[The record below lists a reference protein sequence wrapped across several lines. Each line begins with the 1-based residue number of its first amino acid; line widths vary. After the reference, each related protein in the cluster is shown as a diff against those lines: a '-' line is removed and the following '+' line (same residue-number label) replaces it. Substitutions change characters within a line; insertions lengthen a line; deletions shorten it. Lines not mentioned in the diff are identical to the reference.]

1 MIGSA
6 RDVRGGISALVNVYF
21 GDGLFERWQAS
32 YVATHCDG
40 SWPRKAFQ
48 ALRSWLRVVPAM
60 LAGRV
65 ALLHVHI
72 ASGASFYRKA
82 LFVLPALALRIPFIL
97 HMHGGDFARFHGSR
111 TAAGRWLLRLM
122 YARAFAVIA
131 LSARWREVIASVVP
145 DARIAVIPN
154 PVQVPPWQS
163 SLVEDPPTVVFL
175 GVIEERKGV
184 HDLLRAWAAVLRQVP
199 AARLVIAGTGDW
211 PAAARLARE
220 LGIEQSIEAPGWIG
234 EDRKADL
241 LRRAWAFALPSHF
254 EALPMSVLE
263 AMACGVPIVATTV
276 GGIPEAVGAEAGIL
290 LEPRDVQGLAAAITR
305 LLGDSG
311 ARTAAGNAARRRAA
325 EAFSAGGVVPQV
337 ESLWREALRSPTGL
351 PRHVPRGHA

>member
-21 GDGLFERWQAS
+21 ADGLFERWQAR

-40 SWPRKAFQ
+40 AWPAKAFQ
-48 ALRSWLRVVPAM
+48 ALRAWLRVVPAM

-82 LFVLPALALRIPFIL
+82 LFVLPAWALRIPFIL
-97 HMHGGDFARFHGSR
+97 HMHGGDFARFYASR
-111 TAAGRWLLRLM
+111 TAAGRWLLRFI
-122 YARAFAVIA
+122 YARAFTVIA
-131 LSARWREVIASVVP
+131 LSPQWREVIASVVP
-145 DARIAVIPN
+145 RSRIAVIPN

-163 SLVEDPPTVVFL
+163 SLAGEPPTAVFL

-184 HDLLRAWAAVLRQVP
+184 HDLLRAWPAVLERVA
-199 AARLVIAGTGDW
+199 AARLVIAGSGDW
-211 PAAARLARE
+211 PAASRLARE
-220 LGIEQSIEAPGWIG
+220 LGIEPSIEAPGWIG
-234 EDRKADL
+234 GDEKAAL
-241 LRRAWAFALPSHF
+241 LRRACAFVLPSHF

-263 AMACGVPIVATTV
+263 AMACGVPIVATRV
-276 GGIPEAVGAEAGIL
+276 GGIPEAVGDEAGIL
-290 LEPRDVQGLAAAITR
+290 VQPRDVQGLATALAAMLGERSTR
-305 LLGDSG
+305 I
-311 ARTAAGNAARRRAA
+311 AAGNAARRRAA
-325 EAFSAGGVVPQV
+325 DLFSTAGIVPRVEA
-337 ESLWREALRSPTGL
+337 LWREALRSPTGL